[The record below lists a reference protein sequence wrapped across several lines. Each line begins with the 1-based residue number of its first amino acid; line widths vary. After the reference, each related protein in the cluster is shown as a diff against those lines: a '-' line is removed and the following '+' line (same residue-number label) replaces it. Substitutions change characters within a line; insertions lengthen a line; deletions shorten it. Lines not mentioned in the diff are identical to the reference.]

1 MSAEPSRRHKYLLL
15 TLLFFAAVVALSQG
29 IWEVTG
35 VTAKDEYHLVLRTP
49 LFMME
54 HDEWV
59 VPRLDGI
66 PREKPPMISWLTRAS
81 FEIFGVSLT
90 SARMINVLFAA
101 LLVLVTSLIGLELT
115 QSLQYSLV
123 AGLIALSAAGMAI
136 QSKFLLY
143 DIPTATCSAFAF
155 YWFLKWCRTLRTAYL
170 IGVAASLSAGFLT
183 KGPIG
188 FVIFGSGVLA
198 LSITNREVRSVI
210 WQRKGTL
217 MGSLFLFL
225 GLGAP
230 WFVYVYAFY
239 PTQSMSILQREIA
252 GRNIGD
258 LTVMPIIGAALI
270 AFPWTFVLIDL
281 VVRPKSLP
289 SLPGIGTHRTM
300 FLLWFGLSILPFFFI
315 KTFIR
320 YLIGSIIPIALLCAS
335 VIESDNKRP
344 VQFHARLGMII
355 TSFFVLCFAG
365 FAWWF
370 KTSIIEV
377 IAVLVAW
384 SVFAVVWWRG
394 AHYASM
400 ALSATFLW
408 MTVVGFL
415 YPTLGVNAIPAQI
428 VKEVEGRPI
437 ILYGDQQPAL
447 LPITMGRSLRVTPVL
462 RRTDFSN
469 ESGRPPLIFAKEE
482 DAANL
487 EHDVKVLGF
496 DLERVDSY
504 RTLSSRVSWVR
515 FTRRGATWSDWVL
528 AAQNRSLDPVKLT
541 IALYGVKLHGGPE
554 PESAVK

>member
-1 MSAEPSRRHKYLLL
+1 MSAEPSRRRKYLLL

-35 VTAKDEYHLVLRTP
+35 VTAKDEYHLALRTP
-49 LFMME
+49 LSMME

-59 VPRLDGI
+59 VPRLNGI

-90 SARMINVLFAA
+90 SARMINVLFAT
-101 LLVLVTSLIGLELT
+101 LLVLVTALIGLELT

-123 AGLIALSAAGMAI
+123 AGLIALSTAGIAI

-143 DIPTATCSAFAF
+143 DVPTATCSAFAF
-155 YWFLKWCRTLRTAYL
+155 YWFLKWCRTPRTVYL

-188 FVIFGSGVLA
+188 FVVFGSGVLA

-210 WQRKGTL
+210 WQRKGAL
-217 MGSLFLFL
+217 IGSLFLFL

-239 PTQSMSILQREIA
+239 PAQSMSILQQEIA

-258 LTVMPIIGAALI
+258 LSVMPIVGVALI

-289 SLPGIGTHRTM
+289 SLSGIGTHRTM
-300 FLLWFGLSILPFFFI
+300 FMLWFGLSMLPFFFI

-320 YLIGSIIPIALLCAS
+320 YLIGSVIPIALLCAS
-335 VIESDNKRP
+335 VIESDDRRP
-344 VQFHARLGMII
+344 VQIHAQLGMII
-355 TSFFVLCFAG
+355 TSVFVLCFAG

-370 KTSIIEV
+370 KTSMIEV

-394 AHYASM
+394 AHYAPM

-408 MTVVGFL
+408 MTMVGFL
-415 YPTLGVNAIPAQI
+415 YPTLGVNAIPAKI
-428 VKEVEGRPI
+428 IKEVEGRAI

-447 LPITMGRSLRVTPVL
+447 LPITMGRSLNVTPVL
-462 RRTDFSN
+462 SRTDFSS
-469 ESGRPPLIFAKEE
+469 ESGQPPLIFAKEE
-482 DAANL
+482 DTANL
-487 EHDVKVLGF
+487 EHDLKVLGF
-496 DLERVDSY
+496 DFERVDSY

-515 FTRRGATWSDWVL
+515 FTRKGATWSDWVL
-528 AAQNRSLDPVKLT
+528 AAQNRSLDPIKLT
-541 IALYGVKLHGGPE
+541 IALYDVKLHRGPE
-554 PESAVK
+554 AESAVK